1 MAAGK
6 KSTKSN
12 KTAHVLNLLT
22 APETEGGSVAVQTPE
37 GDVAPRETAP
47 ASAPTHGLVPPILE
61 VARSN
66 DEQLSEQ
73 IRSALEEE
81 LLADAGRSA
90 APEVAEEA
98 ADIEDSLS
106 PAEPEEPAVEPAP
119 PAPVQETPPPVE
131 KAPAAPPRSA
141 LCETPTEDALSYFN
155 VMQALV
161 EEKAPRYIQMFGLC
175 SCPRCVADVKALTL
189 NHLEPKYV
197 TMRHADRIPMLT
209 VYESRYGAAIFSQLT
224 HACKTVMDF
233 PRHDQP

>member
-6 KSTKSN
+6 KNAKSN

-22 APETEGGSVAVQTPE
+22 APETEGGNVAVQTPE
-37 GDVAPRETAP
+37 ADAAPRETPPAP
-47 ASAPTHGLVPPILE
+47 PQALVPPILE

-81 LLADAGRSA
+81 LLADANESA
-90 APEVAEEA
+90 APEAAEEDV
-98 ADIEDSLS
+98 DIEAPVP
-106 PAEPEEPAVEPAP
+106 PAEPEEPAEEPTP
-119 PAPVQETPPPVE
+119 PAPVQKTPLPVE

-141 LCETPTEDALSYFN
+141 LADTPTKDDVSYFN

-189 NHLEPKYV
+189 NNLQPKYV

-209 VYESRYGAAIFSQLT
+209 VYESRYSASVFSQLT
-224 HACKTVMDF
+224 HACKTVMDS
-233 PRHDQP
+233 PRHDKP